1 MDFILCVELV
11 SWMHLHSSV
20 NVYIFDMIIP
30 LLLNFLT
37 LSIHGYWDIIFKSPK
52 QINNLYCLPPHRF
65 IPLFFYQDVLTYKC
79 LGTWHFWTSSYLR
92 LSQSILLTTFNHLK
106 WNNVVASRNQLVEH
120 CVLCTST
127 DQLPQ
132 NISIKSA
139 V

>member
-65 IPLFFYQDVLTYKC
+65 IPLFFIKMFLPISVSVH
-79 LGTWHFWTSSYLR
+79 GTFGHR
-92 LSQSILLTTFNHLK
+92 VI
-106 WNNVVASRNQLVEH
+106 
-120 CVLCTST
+120 
-127 DQLPQ
+127 
-132 NISIKSA
+132 
-139 V
+139 